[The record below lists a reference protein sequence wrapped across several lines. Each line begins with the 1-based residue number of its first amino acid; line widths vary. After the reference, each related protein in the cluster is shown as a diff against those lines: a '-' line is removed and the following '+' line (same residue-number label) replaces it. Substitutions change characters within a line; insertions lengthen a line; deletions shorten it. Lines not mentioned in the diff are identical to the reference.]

1 MTDHASSTAAAGP
14 EPTAFVVGVDLG
26 QARDFTAVVVN
37 ECSDRWGKPM
47 QHRLTFLHRFPL
59 GTSYPDVADGVRR
72 LIAQLPRRRRRPELV
87 VDATGVGRP
96 VVEMIRAAGLAPI
109 GVTITA
115 GIDELEKARDDW
127 RVPKRT
133 LAARMQ
139 VVLQE
144 GRLKIAAGM
153 ALTPVLT
160 QELQNFRAKINIGT
174 GAEGFEAWREA
185 DHDDLVLAAA
195 VAVWRA
201 ESDGRRLAYDVSMGW
216 VSGDPAFDARCAAEG
231 AGFSETAPGSVPGRS
246 RIGASLQGRSVRFI
260 SGQPG

>member
-1 MTDHASSTAAAGP
+1 MTNDASGPAAAQSD
-14 EPTAFVVGVDLG
+14 PTAFVVGVDLG

-37 ECSDRWGKPM
+37 ECSERWGKPV

-59 GTSYPDVADGVRR
+59 GTSYPEVADGVRR
-72 LIAQLPRRRRRPELV
+72 LLAQLPRRRRRPELV

-96 VVEMIRAAGLAPI
+96 VVEMLRAAGLAPV

-115 GIDELEKARDDW
+115 GFDELKKARDDW
-127 RVPKRT
+127 RVPERT

-139 VVLQE
+139 VALQE

-153 ALTPVLT
+153 RLTPVLT
-160 QELQNFRAKINIGT
+160 QELRDFRAKINVGT

-195 VAVWRA
+195 AVAVWRA
-201 ESDGRRLAYDVSMGW
+201 ESDGRRLAYDETMSW
-216 VSGDPAFDARCAAEG
+216 VSGDPALDMRCAAEME
-231 AGFSETAPGSVPGRS
+231 AEALRRQAPWLGV
-246 RIGASLQGRSVRFI
+246 
-260 SGQPG
+260 

>member
-1 MTDHASSTAAAGP
+1 MTDYASGPAAVEP

-26 QARDFTAVVVN
+26 QARDFTAVVVD

-59 GTSYPDVADGVRR
+59 GTGYPEVADGVRR

-96 VVEMIRAAGLAPI
+96 VVEMMRAAGLAAI
-109 GVTITA
+109 GVMITA
-115 GIDELEKARDDW
+115 GFDELEKARDDW

-133 LAARMQ
+133 LAGRMQ
-139 VVLQE
+139 VVLQQA
-144 GRLKIAAGM
+144 RLKIAADM

-160 QELQNFRAKINIGT
+160 RELQNFRAKINIDT
-174 GAEGFEAWREA
+174 GSEGFEAWREA

-201 ESDGRRLAYDVSMGW
+201 ESEARRLAYDVTMSW
-216 VSGDPAFDARCAAEG
+216 VSGDPAFDARCAAEMEAEARAEALRRRTPWLG
-231 AGFSETAPGSVPGRS
+231 PR
-246 RIGASLQGRSVRFI
+246 R
-260 SGQPG
+260 

>member
-1 MTDHASSTAAAGP
+1 MTDCASGPAAVEP

-47 QHRLTFLHRFPL
+47 QHRLSFLHRFPL
-59 GTSYPDVADGVRR
+59 GTSYPEVADGVGR
-72 LIAQLPRRRRRPELV
+72 LLAQLPRRRRRAELV

-96 VVEMIRAAGLAPI
+96 VVEMMRAAGLAPI

-115 GIDELEKARDDW
+115 GFDELEKARDDW

-133 LAARMQ
+133 LVGRMQ
-139 VVLQE
+139 VALQE

-160 QELQNFRAKINIGT
+160 QELRNFRAKINIGT

-185 DHDDLVLAAA
+185 DHDDLVLATA

-216 VSGDPAFDARCAAEG
+216 VSGDPAFDARCAAEME
-231 AGFSETAPGSVPGRS
+231 AAARAEALRRQAPWLGLR
-246 RIGASLQGRSVRFI
+246 R
-260 SGQPG
+260 